1 MAASA
6 GTDAGKKLQQYWQS
20 IRENNQEL
28 PHRSAF
34 KITSAIAPILPF
46 MVILEAKEMDVVFRL
61 VGTGIVTHQGVDVT
75 GKHYSDFT
83 TPERALA
90 AVARIGACHKNRC
103 GFVSVH
109 AEEYGR
115 GLASEV
121 EVTGLPLQSG
131 DGGGQTM
138 ILAVIP
144 TNRILAKRR
153 NEPLF
158 LRPATYFEFIDL
170 GAGVPED
177 AAYIIK
183 GIEQDDTRDTKG
195 TS

>member
-1 MAASA
+1 MAAST

-20 IRENNQEL
+20 IRENNEKL
-28 PHRSAF
+28 PLRSAF

-46 MVILEAKEMDVVFRL
+46 MVILEAGERDIVFRL
-61 VGTGIVTHQGVDVT
+61 VGTGIATHQGVDVT

-83 TPERALA
+83 TPERALR
-90 AVARIGACHKNRC
+90 AVTRIAACHENVC

-109 AEEYGR
+109 AEEYSS

-121 EVTGLPLQSG
+121 EVTGLPLRS
-131 DGGGQTM
+131 DRGGGQTM

-144 TNRILAKRR
+144 TTRILVKRR

-177 AAYIIK
+177 AADIK
-183 GIEQDDTRDTKG
+183 RIEEDDTRDTKG